1 MYARDIDIP
10 AYSKTKKLRL
20 VTPDPKYAPITIK
33 WISQDEVTQYL
44 GTDFSKM
51 TIDDEVDHLKNMIDD
66 DNRYSWMIE
75 RDGEIVGNVEINE
88 IKELSEKYGVKT
100 GAFCTLIGNPDDW
113 GQGLGSY
120 AKQAACNWAF
130 SEGGFQLI
138 EAKAYVQNVRSW
150 GALEK
155 LGYHYEGI
163 ENGEVEGAPVEWKV
177 YTLKK
182 ADWEQL
188 NWPVK
193 QNVPTR

>member
-10 AYSKTKKLRL
+10 SYSKTRTLRL
-20 VTPDPKYAPITIK
+20 VKPDPKYAPITIK
-33 WISQDEVTQYL
+33 WIGQEEVTQYL
-44 GTDFSKM
+44 GADFSKM
-51 TIDDEVDHLKNMIDD
+51 TKEDEIKHLQNMVEDD
-66 DNRYSWMIE
+66 DRYSWMIE

-100 GAFCTLIGNPDDW
+100 GAFCTLIGDPKNW

-130 SEGGFQLI
+130 SEGGFELI

-150 GALEK
+150 SALDK

-163 ENGEVEGAPVEWKV
+163 EKGEVEGNPVEWKV

-182 ADWEQL
+182 ADWERL
-188 NWPVK
+188 NWPAK
-193 QNVPTR
+193 QNTPTR

>member
-1 MYARDIDIP
+1 MYARDIDILS
-10 AYSKTKKLRL
+10 YSGERKLRL
-20 VTPDPKYAPITIK
+20 VRPDPKYAPLTIK

-44 GTDFSKM
+44 GADFSKM
-51 TIDDEVDHLKNMIDD
+51 TEADEAKHLQSMVD
-66 DNRYSWMIE
+66 DNDRYSWMIE

-88 IKELSEKYGVKT
+88 IKELTEKYHVKA
-100 GAFCTLIGNPDDW
+100 GAFCTLIGDPKNW

-130 SEGGFQLI
+130 SEGGFELI

-150 GALEK
+150 SALEK

-163 ENGEVEGAPVEWKV
+163 ESDEVDGKPVEWKV

-182 ADWEQL
+182 TDWEIL
-188 NWPVK
+188 SWPTK
-193 QNVPTR
+193 